1 MFARFSRTAGP
12 LRQGI
17 RKYSTEAPKSS
28 SQAPLFAGLAVV
40 AGAGYYYWQMQQ
52 MPGAAIKKD
61 RKPVFTG
68 GDQGWVDLKLSAV
81 EEVSHNVKKLRF
93 ELPDSESV
101 SGLHIASAL
110 LTKFKGEGDAKATIR
125 PYTPVSDEDEP
136 GHLDLLVKKYPGGP
150 MSTHIHEL
158 SVGEPLSFK
167 GPIPKYEWEANKHS
181 HVCMV
186 AGGTGITP
194 MYQLI
199 RKIFSNP
206 ADKTQVTL
214 IYGNVGEEDI
224 LLRRE
229 LEHLENM
236 HPRQFKVLYLLDR
249 PGEGWTGGKG
259 YVTKE
264 LVQMAFPEPKTEGIK
279 LFVCGPPGMYK
290 AVSGPKVSPKDQGEL
305 TGILKELGYTKEQV
319 YKF

>member
-1 MFARFSRTAGP
+1 MFARFARTAGP
-12 LRQGI
+12 LRQGV
-17 RKYSTEAPKSS
+17 RKYSTEAPKPT

-40 AGAGYYYWQMQQ
+40 AGAGYYYWQFQQ
-52 MPGAAIKKD
+52 TPAAIVKKD
-61 RKPVFTG
+61 RKPAFTG
-68 GDQGWVDLKLSAV
+68 GDQGWIDLKLSSV

-93 ELPDSESV
+93 DFPDGEDV
-101 SGLHIASAL
+101 SGLHVASAL
-110 LTKFKGEGDAKATIR
+110 LTKFKGPEDAKPTIR
-125 PYTPVSDEDEP
+125 PYTPISDEEEP
-136 GHLDLLVKKYPGGP
+136 GHLDLLVKQYPNGP
-150 MSTHIHEL
+150 MSTHIHGL
-158 SVGEPLSFK
+158 SVGDPLSFK
-167 GPIPKYEWEANKHS
+167 GPIPKYQWEANKHS

-199 RKIFSNP
+199 RKIFSDP

-229 LEHLENM
+229 LEQLENTY
-236 HPRQFKVLYLLDR
+236 PRRFKALYLLDK
-249 PGEGWTGGKG
+249 PTEGWTGGKG

-264 LVQMAFPEPKTEGIK
+264 LIKMAFPEPKTEGLK
-279 LFVCGPPGMYK
+279 VFVCGPPGMYK
-290 AVSGPKVSPKDQGEL
+290 AVSGGKVSPKDQGEL

>member
-17 RKYSTEAPKSS
+17 RTYSTEAPKSS
-28 SQAPLFAGLAVV
+28 SQAPLFAGLAVA
-40 AGAGYYYWQMQQ
+40 AGAGYYYWQWQQ
-52 MPGAAIKKD
+52 TSAAVVKKD
-61 RKPVFTG
+61 RKPTFTG
-68 GDQGWVDLKLSAV
+68 GDQGWIDLKLSAV

-93 ELPDSESV
+93 DLPDSESV

-110 LTKFKGEGDAKATIR
+110 LTKFKGEGDAKPTIR
-125 PYTPVSDEDEP
+125 PYTPISDEEEP
-136 GHLDLLVKKYPGGP
+136 GHLDLLVKQYPNGP
-150 MSTHIHEL
+150 MSTHIHGL
-158 SVGEPLSFK
+158 SVGQPLSFK
-167 GPIPKYEWEANKHS
+167 GPIPKYEWKANKHS

-199 RKIFSNP
+199 RKIFSDP
-206 ADKTQVTL
+206 ANKTQVTL

-229 LEHLENM
+229 LEELENT
-236 HPRQFKVLYLLDR
+236 HPRRFKALYLLDK

-264 LVQMAFPEPKTEGIK
+264 LVKMAFPEPKTEGIK
-279 LFVCGPPGMYK
+279 VFVCGPPGMYK

-305 TGILKELGYTKEQV
+305 TGILKELGYSKEQV